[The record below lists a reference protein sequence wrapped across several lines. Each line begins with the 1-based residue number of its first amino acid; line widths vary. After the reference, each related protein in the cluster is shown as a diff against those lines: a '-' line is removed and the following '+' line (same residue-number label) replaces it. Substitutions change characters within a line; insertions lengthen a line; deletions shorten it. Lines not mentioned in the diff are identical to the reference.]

1 MKHQFQSLLIL
12 FLLSW
17 LGAGTPAHAD
27 KMRDLFIAE
36 PGNLFLTITPAS
48 RACMVTLHEAGQKG
62 VGESRMGDSC
72 HIEALTNNYIKLHTS
87 PSHTI
92 EMQLLTR
99 GTQDT
104 VIAVIETVKM
114 PTPDSRMSF
123 YSTKW
128 KKLKTGK
135 HFKHMPQLQDFFLP
149 GTAKKTVKQLMTGIA
164 FPLIELKFAGN
175 NRQQVVATQQLKQF
189 YSKDDYAKLKPHLR
203 ESITY
208 MIDGTQ
214 IKPLK

>member
-48 RACMVTLHEAGQKG
+48 RAGMVTLHEAGQKG

-87 PSHTI
+87 PSHT
-92 EMQLLTR
+92 M
-99 GTQDT
+99 
-104 VIAVIETVKM
+104 
-114 PTPDSRMSF
+114 
-123 YSTKW
+123 
-128 KKLKTGK
+128 
-135 HFKHMPQLQDFFLP
+135 
-149 GTAKKTVKQLMTGIA
+149 
-164 FPLIELKFAGN
+164 
-175 NRQQVVATQQLKQF
+175 
-189 YSKDDYAKLKPHLR
+189 
-203 ESITY
+203 
-208 MIDGTQ
+208 
-214 IKPLK
+214 